1 MGRGEDSA
9 LVSVVIP
16 TYNRARVL
24 QTTLESVLAQTYPSI
39 EIIVVDD
46 GSTDDTAA
54 ILERYAGRIHVARQ
68 ANQGVEMARRR
79 GIRTSTGDYVTFLDD
94 DDLMLPTKIERQVEV
109 LNSRPEVGL
118 VHCRYHYI
126 DKDGNPLET
135 TGWLPE
141 GDVRKQLVWGCF
153 PWSGGPLIRRECF
166 DHLGENEH
174 RDWYGDWGM
183 WLRIALAGYP
193 FVCVQEPLGCYRIVP
208 GSMVDD
214 KVANCERLVFSI
226 LDQVFANWRLP
237 DDLVAEKHQVYAGW
251 HFWISCRYYLGGHWD
266 DAKRSLTATLT
277 LWPRLLE
284 RPEELLQLFY
294 SDAVSPRVRV
304 HDPIKFINDVF
315 DHLPPLAEPIGEH
328 RSRLLSQ
335 VYAGLAVRSYA
346 AKKIAAAKH
355 QLREAIRLQPSLP
368 PDCGPAA
375 LEAFVQSVC
384 DYADNL
390 PIESPSVFVDTVFQ
404 NLPAEAGR
412 LTHARSRALGE
423 VYVARAFED
432 YAAGRR
438 QLVPARVL
446 TAVRHHPPLLK
457 NRGVISIFVRSLP
470 ELLIKGR

>member
-109 LNSRPEVGL
+109 LNSQPRVGL

-126 DKDGNPLET
+126 DKDGNHLET

-141 GDVRKQLVWGCF
+141 GDVRRQLVWGCF

-166 DHLGENEH
+166 RHLGENEH

-193 FVCVQEPLGCYRIVP
+193 FACVQEPLGCYRIVR

-226 LDQVFANWRLP
+226 LDQVFADWHLP
-237 DDLVAEKHQVYAGW
+237 DDVIAEKHQVYAGW

-266 DAKRSLTATLT
+266 DARRNLTATLT
-277 LWPRLLE
+277 LRPELLE

-304 HDPIKFINDVF
+304 HDPIQFINDVF
-315 DHLPPLAEPIGEH
+315 DHLPPIAESIGRY

-335 VYAGLAVRSYA
+335 VWAGLAVRSYA
-346 AKKIAAAKH
+346 AIKIAEAQH
-355 QLREAIRLQPSLP
+355 QLREAIRLQSSLP
-368 PDCGPAA
+368 PDHSPAA
-375 LEAFVQSVC
+375 PEAFVRSVC
-384 DYADNL
+384 DYADSL
-390 PIESPSVFVDTVFQ
+390 PGESPFVFIDTVFQ
-404 NLPAEAGR
+404 NLPAEAEQ
-412 LTHARSRALGE
+412 LAHARSDVLGE
-423 VYVARAFED
+423 AYIARAFED
-432 YAAGRR
+432 YQAGHRR
-438 QLVPARVL
+438 SVPSRVL
-446 TAVRHHPPLLK
+446 SAVRHRPALLK
-457 NRGVISIFVRSLP
+457 NRGVISIFVKSLP
-470 ELLIKGR
+470 ALLIRGH